1 MTTPHQIRAARALL
15 GLSHDQAAA
24 MTGIDRDLLLQA
36 EDDAAERD
44 LAIADK
50 LEKAFEKQGVV
61 FIEDGEGG
69 FGPGVRLK
77 QQIGKCGSIRPENL
91 NSAND
96 G

>member
-1 MTTPHQIRAARALL
+1 MITPHQIRAARALL
-15 GLSHDQAAA
+15 GLSHDQAASLA
-24 MTGIDRDLLLQA
+24 GVDRDLLIQC
-36 EDDAAERD
+36 EDDATELDFSA
-44 LAIADK
+44 ADG
-50 LEKAFEKQGVV
+50 LEKAYINQGVV

-77 QQIGKCGSIRPENL
+77 QQVGASAGIRPENL